1 VNDKEEMSTAALC
14 VVCHMRHW

>member
-1 VNDKEEMSTAALC
+1 MSTAALC